1 MMLSISQTYK
11 KAIKVIDSCENEEQ
25 LKGASNYVTLFK
37 DYFNKLGS
45 DNQLIQIYYS
55 ELKSKILSRFD
66 ESQ

>member
-1 MMLSISQTYK
+1 MICISQTYK

-45 DNQLIQIYYS
+45 DNQLIEIYYS
-55 ELKSKILSRFD
+55 ELKSKILTRFD

>member
-1 MMLSISQTYK
+1 MISISQTYK

-45 DNQLIQIYYS
+45 DNQLIEIYYS
-55 ELKSKILSRFD
+55 ELKSKILTRFD

>member
-1 MMLSISQTYK
+1 MISISQTYK

>member
-1 MMLSISQTYK
+1 MISISQTYK

-37 DYFNKLGS
+37 DYFDKLGS
-45 DNQLIQIYYS
+45 DNQLIEIYYS
-55 ELKSKILSRFD
+55 ELKSKILTRFD

>member
-37 DYFNKLGS
+37 NYFEKLGS
-45 DNQLIQIYYS
+45 DNQLIEIYYS
-55 ELKSKILSRFD
+55 ELKSKILSKLD
-66 ESQ
+66 ES

>member
-1 MMLSISQTYK
+1 MISISQTYK

-37 DYFNKLGS
+37 DYFDKLGS
-45 DNQLIQIYYS
+45 DNQLIEIYYS
-55 ELKSKILSRFD
+55 ELKSKIVTRFD